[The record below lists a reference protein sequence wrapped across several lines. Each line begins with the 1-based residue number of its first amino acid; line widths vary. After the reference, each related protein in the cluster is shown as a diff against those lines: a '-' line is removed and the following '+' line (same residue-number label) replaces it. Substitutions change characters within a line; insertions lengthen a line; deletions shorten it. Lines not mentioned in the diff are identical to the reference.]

1 MKKFLILLF
10 LSSAMMT
17 TFADEYEYED
27 RGRGRVRGRYHDDY
41 SCVVPEPSTYAAIG
55 FMGLVVGTVIWNKK
69 RKN

>member
-10 LSSAMMT
+10 LSSSMLT

-27 RGRGRVRGRYHDDY
+27 HGRGRGRGRDHDDY
-41 SCVVPEPSTYAAIG
+41 SCVIPEPSTYAAIG